1 MEALLAGQV
10 TLRQLLD
17 DVGVDPAQ
25 LPGEWIDTL
34 VGGVTLDSRAIKPG
48 DLFIAVPGVAADG
61 RDFIAQALQAGAAA
75 VLAESGRDLQSL
87 ERVVEIDDL
96 VHKASGAAAAFYG
109 HPSKTL
115 SMTGITGTNGKTTC
129 TQLLAQLFGFLEQT
143 SGVVGTLGYGVVKP
157 DTSTLVSTGMTT
169 PDAVTVQSILAEL
182 KDLGVRQVAM
192 EVSSHSLTQ
201 GRVQAVH
208 FDTAIFTN
216 LSQDHLDYH
225 GSMAAYAKAKAS
237 LFQSPGI
244 RCAIINIDDAVGSD
258 IANNIRSDAELYRYS
273 LRNEQAEIH
282 TTEISLTSG
291 GIAAQLVTPWG
302 RGRLESRLLGEFNLS
317 NLLAIVAAACMQGFA
332 LSDVLAAVPRLEPIP
347 GRMEQVE
354 PAGRPQVVVDYAHT
368 PDALEQVLKALRMHC
383 KGKLWC
389 VFGCGGDRD
398 QGKRPLMGE
407 VATRLADHVIITSDN
422 PRSEPAMQII
432 EAIAAGC
439 DGDVKIRV
447 DRAEAIEYAVVRAE
461 PEDTVLLAGKGHET
475 TQLIGDTQLPFSDIT
490 QARLALRRRGD

>member
-1 MEALLAGQV
+1 M
-10 TLRQLLD
+10 
-17 DVGVDPAQ
+17 
-25 LPGEWIDTL
+25 
-34 VGGVTLDSRAIKPG
+34 
-48 DLFIAVPGVAADG
+48 
-61 RDFIAQALQAGAAA
+61 
-75 VLAESGRDLQSL
+75 
-87 ERVVEIDDL
+87 
-96 VHKASGAAAAFYG
+96 
-109 HPSKTL
+109 
-115 SMTGITGTNGKTTC
+115 
-129 TQLLAQLFGFLEQT
+129 
-143 SGVVGTLGYGVVKP
+143 
-157 DTSTLVSTGMTT
+157 
-169 PDAVTVQSILAEL
+169 
-182 KDLGVRQVAM
+182 
-192 EVSSHSLTQ
+192 
-201 GRVQAVH
+201 
-208 FDTAIFTN
+208 
-216 LSQDHLDYH
+216 
-225 GSMAAYAKAKAS
+225 
-237 LFQSPGI
+237 
-244 RCAIINIDDAVGSD
+244 
-258 IANNIRSDAELYRYS
+258 
-273 LRNEQAEIH
+273 
-282 TTEISLTSG
+282 
-291 GIAAQLVTPWG
+291 
-302 RGRLESRLLGEFNLS
+302 GEFNLS